1 MEYTPNPNPNPETWA
16 VPGLTAVTQASLGCG
31 LGLLLANKM
40 GRRAQK
46 VTVIVLL
53 SISLASTLPLVLG
66 VCFKRWNRPESD
78 RGMRKRLESIRQ
90 GSGFSEDAELF

>member
-1 MEYTPNPNPNPETWA
+1 MEKTPIPNPETWA

-40 GRRAQK
+40 GRRVQK
-46 VTVIVLL
+46 VTAIVLL
-53 SISLASTLPLVLG
+53 SVGLASTLPLALG

-78 RGMRKRLESIRQ
+78 RSMRKRLASIRE
-90 GSGFSEDAELF
+90 GSVFSEDAEFY